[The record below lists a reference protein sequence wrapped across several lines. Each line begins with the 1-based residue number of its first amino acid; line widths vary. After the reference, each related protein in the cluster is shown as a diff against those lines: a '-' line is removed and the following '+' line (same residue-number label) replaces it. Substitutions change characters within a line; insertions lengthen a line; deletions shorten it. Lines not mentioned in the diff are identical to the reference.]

1 MNLVDI
7 SRKIALT
14 FTISIMAACAQPKII
29 VKDDFSRGSVPSTTF
44 AITDERPSTDK
55 DYSMGSLLVS
65 SDKYGIW
72 TLGDEMFQPPV
83 PILLRNVL
91 DKDISNWKHKPV
103 SIDIKLKRLKF
114 EANHQAD
121 LLASS
126 STQLGPLGVAIA
138 ESLHGKKFEMSYD
151 KTRPFVLGFIDADVK
166 VRYGDRETETKSL
179 SVYKAENFSYHMD
192 VQGRMDAAR
201 KVLIDLFGTFS
212 SSMKSM

>member
-7 SRKIALT
+7 SRKVALA
-14 FTISIMAACAQPKII
+14 FTVSIMAACAQPKII
-29 VKDDFSRGSVPSTTF
+29 VNDDISRGSVPNTAL

-55 DYSMGSLLVS
+55 DYSIGSLLVS

-83 PILLRNVL
+83 PILLRNSL
-91 DKDISNWKHKPV
+91 DKEISNWKQKPV

-126 STQLGPLGVAIA
+126 STQLGPLGVVIA
-138 ESLHGKKFEMSYD
+138 ESMHGKKFEMRYD

-166 VRYGDRETETKSL
+166 IRYGNRETETKSL
-179 SVYKAENFSYHMD
+179 SVYKAENFSSHMD